1 MADCVCDL
9 YGGCCDDARQREYA
23 RAWPPPEESA
33 ALLDPSIVPWLERLN
48 AIPGIETLQSCS
60 GDHPGAET
68 PAHVW
73 IAGRLPHSLCR
84 EIGRLDGVEDLS
96 ILYEREAF
104 PVTEVRFNDWLT
116 GFRNLTEYLE
126 AATTPA
132 QREHARTFGPSVST
146 ASANGVDYWPL
157 LGRVGADGPDPEAA
171 DA

>member
-1 MADCVCDL
+1 MGSTCPSC
-9 YGGCCDDARQREYA
+9 GGSDNISAFARGEGGITVVGVEGVRL

-33 ALLDPSIVPWLERLN
+33 ALLDPPIVPWLERLN

-68 PAHVW
+68 SAHVW
-73 IAGRLPHSLCR
+73 IAGRLPHSLCL

-104 PVTEVRFNDWLT
+104 PVTEVRFSDWLT

-126 AATTPA
+126 
-132 QREHARTFGPSVST
+132 GWGGS
-146 ASANGVDYWPL
+146 G
-157 LGRVGADGPDPEAA
+157 
-171 DA
+171 